1 MIYIVS
7 LDQEEDITGLIFSG
21 DKEVV
26 INFLIVNFLIESDI
40 KRKTIE
46 NLIRGYLDEGGYYFF
61 IDNVLHCA
69 IDPYFDINIE
79 RDIYYK
85 FIEFIKVFRNNKLEE
100 LGV

>member
-7 LDQEEDITGLIFSG
+7 LDLEEDITGLIFSG

-26 INFLIVNFLIESDI
+26 INFLIESDI

-69 IDPYFDINIE
+69 IDPYFDISKNYMIYNNLIPFI
-79 RDIYYK
+79 RD
-85 FIEFIKVFRNNKLEE
+85 EKLKK
-100 LGV
+100 LGI

>member
-26 INFLIVNFLIESDI
+26 INFLIESDI

-46 NLIRGYLDEGGYYFF
+46 NLIRGYLDEGVYYFF

-69 IDPYFDINIE
+69 INPYFDINIE

>member
-46 NLIRGYLDEGGYYFF
+46 NLIRDNLSIYGIFFFKQVYCIVDMDFSGFKSDLFSKNYNNLIAFIRDE
-61 IDNVLHCA
+61 
-69 IDPYFDINIE
+69 
-79 RDIYYK
+79 
-85 FIEFIKVFRNNKLEE
+85 KLKK

>member
-7 LDQEEDITGLIFSG
+7 IDQEGDITGLIFSG

-26 INFLIVNFLIESDI
+26 INLLIKSDI

-46 NLIRGYLDEGGYYFF
+46 NLIRGYLDEGEYYFF

-69 IDPYFDINIE
+69 IDPYINIE
-79 RDIYYK
+79 RHISYK

>member
-26 INFLIVNFLIESDI
+26 INFLIESDI

-46 NLIRGYLDEGGYYFF
+46 KLIRGYLDEGGYYFF

>member
-21 DKEVV
+21 DKEVA
-26 INFLIVNFLIESDI
+26 INFLIESDI

-46 NLIRGYLDEGGYYFF
+46 HLIRGYLDEGGYYFF
-61 IDNVLHCA
+61 IDSVLHCA

>member
-7 LDQEEDITGLIFSG
+7 LDLEEDITGLIFSG

-26 INFLIVNFLIESDI
+26 INFLIESDI

-69 IDPYFDINIE
+69 IDPYLDINIE

>member
-26 INFLIVNFLIESDI
+26 INFLIESDI
-40 KRKTIE
+40 KRKTME
-46 NLIRGYLDEGGYYFF
+46 NLIRGYLDEGVYYFF

>member
-7 LDQEEDITGLIFSG
+7 LDLEEDITGLIFSG

-26 INFLIVNFLIESDI
+26 INFLIESDI

>member
-26 INFLIVNFLIESDI
+26 INFLIESDI

-85 FIEFIKVFRNNKLEE
+85 FIEFIKVFRDNKLEE

>member
-26 INFLIVNFLIESDI
+26 INFLIESDI

-46 NLIRGYLDEGGYYFF
+46 NLIRGYLDEGVYYFF

>member
-26 INFLIVNFLIESDI
+26 INFLIESDI

-79 RDIYYK
+79 RDIYYT

>member
-26 INFLIVNFLIESDI
+26 INFLIESDI

-69 IDPYFDINIE
+69 IDPYFSKNYMIYNNLIAFI
-79 RDIYYK
+79 RD
-85 FIEFIKVFRNNKLEE
+85 EKLKK

>member
-7 LDQEEDITGLIFSG
+7 IDQEGDITGLIFSG

-26 INFLIVNFLIESDI
+26 INFLIESDI

>member
-1 MIYIVS
+1 MVYIVS
-7 LDQEEDITGLIFSG
+7 LDLEEDITGLIFSG

-26 INFLIVNFLIESDI
+26 INFLIESDI